1 MKESS
6 SNFVSSNTAN
16 QGGGESNGKAF
27 DVSDALDKSLN
38 LTTDALVASQA
49 AAGVGWKQMVRA
61 VPILKQLGVAT
72 GIVGFVNHGV
82 NFYKDPNW
90 KDGLEMAGQLG
101 VWGLKVAFPESYV
114 IDAVEFGYN
123 NGTMVFDTIWDHN
136 HK

>member
-61 VPILKQLGVAT
+61 VPILKQLSP
-72 GIVGFVNHGV
+72 FR
-82 NFYKDPNW
+82 
-90 KDGLEMAGQLG
+90 L
-101 VWGLKVAFPESYV
+101 
-114 IDAVEFGYN
+114 
-123 NGTMVFDTIWDHN
+123 
-136 HK
+136 